1 MCGHNIIKFDLRYI
15 FPTIEAAG
23 VRSVID
29 TLYLSPLLFPQ
40 KPYHKLLKDDK
51 IQSDDLNNP
60 LNDAQKAMELFMD
73 EVSAFETLSTS
84 MKKKYI
90 VHFLEMVPEFR
101 GFFRYV
107 NFHEKT
113 GYLATFVQAEFQD
126 KICANTDING
136 LAQQY
141 PVELAYCLATISTE
155 DKKNLLF
162 LTGFRKLIRRFMTC
176 IEYYVEFHVKQGAH
190 IVGMPLIYRHS

>member
-1 MCGHNIIKFDLRYI
+1 MPVCSVCGQQFHSASLGEFENFIKNTFFLCGHNIIKFDLRYI

-84 MKKKYI
+84 MKKIYCTL
-90 VHFLEMVPEFR
+90 FGNGAGVPR
-101 GFFRYV
+101 
-107 NFHEKT
+107 
-113 GYLATFVQAEFQD
+113 LFQ
-126 KICANTDING
+126 IC
-136 LAQQY
+136 
-141 PVELAYCLATISTE
+141 
-155 DKKNLLF
+155 
-162 LTGFRKLIRRFMTC
+162 
-176 IEYYVEFHVKQGAH
+176 
-190 IVGMPLIYRHS
+190 